1 MVHQSKR
8 LLRAPEAADYVR
20 LSLSTLAKLRMRGDG
35 PRYCK
40 AGPRIVVYEEDD
52 LDSWLL
58 ARARHSTSSADLKD
72 GGSPPVTGGT
82 D

>member
-1 MVHQSKR
+1 MPHHPKR
-8 LLRAPEAADYVR
+8 RYRAPEAADYVR
-20 LSLSTLAKLRMRGDG
+20 VAVSTLAKYRMNGLG

-58 ARARHSTSSADLKD
+58 ARARRSTSSADTEVKE
-72 GGSPPVTGGT
+72 TI
-82 D
+82 